1 MSVSLY
7 CRCVCLCCYL
17 DSTCKWYH
25 MVFVFL
31 TFFTQCDSLFK
42 SIHVAANDVISFF
55 LIAE

>member
-1 MSVSLY
+1 
-7 CRCVCLCCYL
+7 
-17 DSTCKWYH
+17 